1 MEFTIKEENGFKF
14 IDEGEGEVLILLH
27 GLMGA
32 LSNWT
37 DVGTDFTS
45 KTFVVKLADV

>member
-1 MEFTIKEENGFKF
+1 MEFSIKEENGFKF
-14 IDEGEGEVLILLH
+14 INEGEGEVLILLH

-37 DVGTDFTS
+37 DVVNAFKKDYR
-45 KTFVVKLADV
+45 VIM